1 MILETERL
9 VLKNWQESDV
19 SHYLVLAHDVGYNCF
34 SPPGRFL
41 VHTTEEAKAKV
52 RERMVLFDER
62 KLGKFPI
69 FLRATGAFIGT
80 CGMDPFDLD
89 GRPEVELGYRLCLKF
104 WGQGYAKEA
113 ATAILSYGF
122 RDLQLARIMA
132 FALPQ
137 NKPSLRILEQ
147 LGFRYLRDFVH
158 ADLAH
163 RLYEFPR
170 GYEPDQHKASLRPTH
185 RS

>member
-1 MILETERL
+1 MMLETERL
-9 VLKNWQESDV
+9 VLRNWQESDV
-19 SHYLVLAHDVGYNCF
+19 NHYLVLSGDVGYNCF
-34 SPPGRFL
+34 SRPGRFL
-41 VHTTEEAKAKV
+41 VHTAEEAKTKV
-52 RERMVLFDER
+52 RERMALFDER

-69 FLRATGAFIGT
+69 FLRSTGEFIGT

-113 ATAILSYGF
+113 AAAMLGYGF
-122 RDLQLARIMA
+122 SELKLSRIMA
-132 FALPQ
+132 FALAQ
-137 NKPSLRILEQ
+137 NKASLRILDQ
-147 LGFRYLRDFVH
+147 LGFRYLGDFLH

-170 GYEPDQHKASLRPTH
+170 GYEPDQHKASLPPTH

>member
-1 MILETERL
+1 MMLETERL
-9 VLKNWQESDV
+9 LLRNWQESDV
-19 SHYLVLAHDVGYNCF
+19 KHYLTLAGDVGYNCF
-34 SPPGRFL
+34 SLPGRFL

-69 FLRATGAFIGT
+69 FLRASGEFIGT
-80 CGMDPFDLD
+80 CGMEPFDLD
-89 GRPEVELGYRLCLKF
+89 GQSEVELGYRLCLNF

-113 ATAILSYGF
+113 AAAILNYGF
-122 RDLQLARIMA
+122 GNLKLARIMA

-137 NKPSLRILEQ
+137 NKPSLRILDQ

-170 GYEPDQHKASLRPTH
+170 G
-185 RS
+185 